1 MRQTVVVSVG
11 ETNDDDELGLF
22 VTGIAE
28 GQFADIGAPATTPSG
43 WVMDM
48 GSLAQGTK
56 MVAYDLTGRA
66 LCAPA
71 MPDGNGKIW
80 VESDQWPSMVL
91 LRLVHE
97 PTNNIRTWKMVR

>member
-1 MRQTVVVSVG
+1 
-11 ETNDDDELGLF
+11 
-22 VTGIAE
+22 
-28 GQFADIGAPATTPSG
+28 
-43 WVMDM
+43 MDM